1 MQDNVAPL
9 AGAWI
14 EIYVISGRSHP
25 ASVAP
30 LAGAWIEI
38 VASAIV
44 ETFAIVAPICL
55 STRGSVVFN
64 HVGTHFISSW
74 RLVAPL
80 AGAWIE
86 ILPVQKSITP
96 CRVAPL
102 AGAWIEISVQNP
114 LSVFCFVAPLAGAWI
129 EIDRIFVDILY
140 ATSLPSRERG
150 LKYKME
156 VQNIA
161 KAKVAPLAGAWIEIL
176 YLIWTIPRDFSRS
189 PRGSVD

>member
-44 ETFAIVAPICL
+44 ETFAIVAP
-55 STRGSVVFN
+55 
-64 HVGTHFISSW
+64 
-74 RLVAPL
+74 L

-86 ILPVQKSITP
+86 IT
-96 CRVAPL
+96 
-102 AGAWIEISVQNP
+102 E
-114 LSVFCFVAPLAGAWI
+114 
-129 EIDRIFVDILY
+129 EHTIFHHGPE
-140 ATSLPSRERG
+140 SLPSRERG
-150 LKYKME
+150 LKL
-156 VQNIA
+156 IGF
-161 KAKVAPLAGAWIEIL
+161 LWISC
-176 YLIWTIPRDFSRS
+176 IPRRS